1 MPHTPEEIIQ
11 ASKTAFID
19 MQVNSNLAIRP
30 KFISNDYKR
39 GVKVLS
45 NIEEELRT
53 CDEFLISVAFVTKSG
68 ITPLLQILKELE
80 QKGIK
85 GRIMTTNYLTF
96 SEPEAIKEAKK
107 GVKDLYA
114 KVANKNIWCK

>member
-1 MPHTPEEIIQ
+1 MSHTLEEIMQ

-45 NIEEELRT
+45 SIEEELRT
-53 CDEFLISVAFVTKSG
+53 CDEFLISVAFVTMS
-68 ITPLLQILKELE
+68 
-80 QKGIK
+80 
-85 GRIMTTNYLTF
+85 
-96 SEPEAIKEAKK
+96 
-107 GVKDLYA
+107 
-114 KVANKNIWCK
+114 

>member
-68 ITPLLQILKELE
+68 ITPLLQILKELDRRE
-80 QKGIK
+80 
-85 GRIMTTNYLTF
+85 
-96 SEPEAIKEAKK
+96 
-107 GVKDLYA
+107 
-114 KVANKNIWCK
+114 